1 VLTARFRCR
10 QSAANGRV
18 GVDTE
23 SVEWLLPVAGL
34 AVGMFVLF
42 VRDRAA
48 DKRRK
53 RLAAGDDVTC
63 RALLGGANGRLRRGR
78 LHLTADGILGAGGGQ
93 HISLAGARILAISD
107 ETLWQA
113 RPDDAVVRLR
123 RPDGQDARL
132 VLHEADAALLTRRLR
147 DAGAPSG
154 EPTLAA
160 AVGVTPPGPSRR
172 RWPLLLLAVTTVWLL
187 GWAYLVIGGRTVAA
201 EVVKPLGDGTCDVTW
216 TSPSGQPRN
225 ANVDCADDPAG
236 STKNIWELAP
246 PFTGEAVDPAWT
258 IGGVLVLALLPAG
271 AGMLADRRDR
281 RRSVDE
287 TPAGNLSRQPLR
299 DDLPALTETDLIRTL
314 DAPPVVLARYAP
326 YAHRQVPADGWEHPR
341 KPAGAGIPSLL
352 RDLPRVVLWPAL
364 GLGIVLLL
372 TAPSPWRWWQLTTSD
387 TAQAT
392 ATSTGEITV
401 DGPAFV
407 PEEVTV
413 TYQDTTGT
421 TRNADVAVTREFPE
435 GEQLRITY
443 SVGKPGWA
451 RIDGVGDGL
460 PRYLLLTG
468 AGALIAVS
476 IAAVRTGRV
485 AIARRR
491 VTDAA
496 GKPGRPALATLTGAP
511 DGEPVLLVCNPVAQP
526 AEVLAVPLLTP
537 LPHGTTHAFPADR
550 ALEVHA
556 HGAVSDGEAVVVDVP
571 GVNAALTP
579 AGPAWAPDRDE
590 LLMLLDAE
598 AAFTDALGE
607 DDERDNDRTSAGA

>member
-1 VLTARFRCR
+1 M
-10 QSAANGRV
+10 
-18 GVDTE
+18 
-23 SVEWLLPVAGL
+23 EWLLSVAGL
-34 AVGMFVLF
+34 AAGMVVLF

-48 DKRRK
+48 DKRRQ

-63 RALLGGANGRLRRGR
+63 RALLGEATGRLRRGR
-78 LHLTADGILGAGGGQ
+78 LHLTADTLVWSGGGR
-93 HISLAGARILAISD
+93 HISLAGARILAISN
-107 ETLWQA
+107 ETLRQA

-132 VLHEADAALLTRRLR
+132 VLHEADAALLVKRLR
-147 DAGAPSG
+147 DTGAPTG
-154 EPTLAA
+154 DPTLAA
-160 AVGVTPPGPSRR
+160 PVGVTPPEPSRR
-172 RWPLLLLAVTTVWLL
+172 RWPLLLFAVAAIWLI
-187 GWAYLVIGGRTVAA
+187 GWAYLVIGGRTVTA

-216 TSPSGQPRN
+216 TSPSGQPRD
-225 ANVDCADDPAG
+225 ANVECADDSAG

-258 IGGVLVLALLPAG
+258 IGGVLVLALLAAVPAG

-281 RRSVDE
+281 RRPVDE
-287 TPAGNLSRQPLR
+287 TPAGNLSSQPLR
-299 DDLPALTETDLIRTL
+299 DVLPALTEDDLIRTL

-352 RDLPRVVLWPAL
+352 RDLPRVLLWPTL
-364 GLGIVLLL
+364 GLGIVVML
-372 TAPSPWRWWQLTTSD
+372 TAPSPWRWWQLTTTD
-387 TAQAT
+387 TAHAT
-392 ATSTGEITV
+392 ATSTGEIAV

-413 TYQDTTGT
+413 TYQDSTGA
-421 TRNADVAVTREFPE
+421 TRRADVATTRELPE
-435 GEQLRITY
+435 GAQLRITY
-443 SVGKPGWA
+443 SVAKPGWA
-451 RIDGVGDGL
+451 RIDGEGDGL

-468 AGALIAVS
+468 AGALIALG
-476 IAAVRTGRV
+476 IAGVRTSRL

-491 VTDAA
+491 VSDAA

-537 LPHGTTHAFPADR
+537 LPHGSARAFPTDR
-550 ALEVHA
+550 ALEVRA
-556 HGAVSDGEAVVVDVP
+556 HGTFNDGEAVVVDVP

-579 AGPAWAPDRDE
+579 AGPAWAPDSDE

-598 AAFTDALGE
+598 AAFIDAVDE
-607 DDERDNDRTSAGA
+607 DDEREGDKTSAGA